1 MQAFNTT
8 LQIVQNSSTLFNRC
22 FCFFFR
28 KVCKAFTNNSAQHLH
43 HLTKLYKGVHNFTSN
58 NFTSKH
64 YKTSQNF
71 TKLYTTTQHFKT
83 FHKISQTLRQF
94 TKQLHNFF
102 LTKLYNNSTTLHTS
116 SQQLHNN
123 LQNFTTHCT
132 TLQNSTQH
140 SLQHFTTL
148 YNTLHHCTQ
157 LCASKTCFNF
167 FLRKLYKTLQYF
179 TKLYKTL

>member
-1 MQAFNTT
+1 MQTFNTT
-8 LQIVQNSSTLFNRC
+8 LQIVQNSSTFQTVVFCC
-22 FCFFFR
+22 FQ

-58 NFTSKH
+58 NF
-64 YKTSQNF
+64 YKQTLQDF
-71 TKLYTTTQHFKT
+71 TKLYKLYTTTQHFTT
-83 FHKISQTLRQF
+83 FHKISQTLRQC

-102 LTKLYNNSTTLHTS
+102 FTKLYNNSTTRHTS
-116 SQQLHNN
+116 PQQLHNN

-148 YNTLHHCTQ
+148 YNTLQHCTQ